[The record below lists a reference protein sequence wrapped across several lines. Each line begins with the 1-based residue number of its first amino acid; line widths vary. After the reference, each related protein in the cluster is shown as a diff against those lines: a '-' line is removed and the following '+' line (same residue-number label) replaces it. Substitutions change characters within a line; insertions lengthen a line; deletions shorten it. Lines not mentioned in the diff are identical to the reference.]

1 MLKRKKICGKSDESK
16 YYKCKNISP
25 NISTTNQDSFNIKNH
40 IFNIKYYPNWVS
52 TENRI
57 QKLSQI
63 GEGSCHLS

>member
-40 IFNIKYYPNWVS
+40 IFNIKYYPN
-52 TENRI
+52 
-57 QKLSQI
+57 
-63 GEGSCHLS
+63 